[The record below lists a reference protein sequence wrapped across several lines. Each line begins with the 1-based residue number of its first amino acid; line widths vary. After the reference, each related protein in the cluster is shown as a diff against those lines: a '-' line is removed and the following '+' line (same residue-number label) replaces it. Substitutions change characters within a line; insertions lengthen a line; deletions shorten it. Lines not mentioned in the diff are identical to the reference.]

1 MAEDTNFKDLVKS
14 MKANTEMATHNN
26 DAIMDLNKT
35 FSDYFTMLSRQT
47 KDQEEN
53 SREAKKSTRVA
64 KSSPKDHFGLG
75 NNSMNFLGGFAGV
88 GKTIALITA
97 GVASF
102 GLAFAG
108 LRGWELPALKALSK
122 LTVISSQE
130 GVIFKGIQALRAGAL
145 ATFGFLNPVVP
156 DPTRVPISMQI
167 QAHLAKVRTGF
178 LKVFGLGPNGLPFAE
193 RGFFG
198 RGGTIAGKG
207 AIAIGTITTQI
218 GKLLKPL
225 TDVGVGIGKFIGG
238 TGADMFASIAKFGGS
253 AAGWLGIVGKIF
265 KPIAIIFSLKAAF
278 DKFMSSDKDMAGA
291 TSDGIS
297 GFFSDFFG
305 APLDLLKTLLGK
317 VFGLLGFDDVK
328 NTLDNLSI
336 TDKLFEFFNK
346 ILAVPT
352 AMFRFFLTLFKSP
365 SEAFAGLME
374 DLGNIAKPFFDLVSW
389 LTDSVSNWV
398 KGVVNKIRAK
408 IGLDPLEDIVYEG
421 INQTQLSSIVGA
433 DKNKDGILSK
443 AELDAYNPKSQGGKN
458 LTAAIDALSSNQF
471 KMLGDSI
478 SYSAALLGEG
488 LSVPFNDNFKEIN
501 AKGFGYNQF
510 LNASTNVG
518 DTINVHKYQGPSVPS
533 MSAVDRRQLNQI
545 KNSMMQ

>member
-1 MAEDTNFKDLVKS
+1 MAEDNNFKDLVKS

-26 DAIMDLNKT
+26 DAIMNLNKT

-53 SREAKKSTRVA
+53 SRESKKSTRVA

-88 GKTIALITA
+88 GKTIALVTA

-108 LRGWELPALKALSK
+108 LRGWELPALKALAK
-122 LTVISSQE
+122 FARVPDI
-130 GVIFKGIQALRAGAL
+130 IFKGMEALRAGAL
-145 ATFGFLNPVVP
+145 ATFGLLNPVVA
-156 DPTRVPISMQI
+156 DTRPTVKMPLSMQI
-167 QAHLAKVRTGF
+167 ARQLTKVKTGF
-178 LKVFGLGPNGLPFAE
+178 LKAFGLGPNGLPFAE

-198 RGGTIAGKG
+198 KGGTAVGKG
-207 AIAIGTITTQI
+207 GIAIGVITTQI

-225 TDVGVGIGKFIGG
+225 TDVGAGIGKFIGG
-238 TGADMFASIAKFGGS
+238 AGADVFASIAKFGGS
-253 AAGWLGIVGKIF
+253 AGAWLGIVGKIF
-265 KPIAIIFSLKAAF
+265 KPIGIIFSLKAAF

-365 SEAFAGLME
+365 SEAFKGLME

-389 LTDSVSNWV
+389 LTDSVSNWA

-408 IGLDPLEDIVYEG
+408 IGLDPLEDVVYEG
-421 INQTQLSSIVGA
+421 INQQQLNSIVSS

-443 AELDAYNPKSQGGKN
+443 AELDANLPNSFGGKQ
-458 LTAAIDALSSNQF
+458 LRAAIDALSSNQF

-488 LSVPFNDNFKEIN
+488 LSVNKRFDDIN

>member
-1 MAEDTNFKDLVKS
+1 MAEDNNFKDLVKS

-26 DAIMDLNKT
+26 DAIMNLNKT

-53 SREAKKSTRVA
+53 SRESKKSTRVA
-64 KSSPKDHFGLG
+64 KSSPKDNFGLG

-88 GKTIALITA
+88 GKTIALVTA

-122 LTVISSQE
+122 LTVISSQD

-167 QAHLAKVRTGF
+167 QAQLTKVKTGF
-178 LKVFGLGPNGLPFAE
+178 LKAFGLGPNGLPFAE

-198 RGGTIAGKG
+198 KGGTAVGKG
-207 AIAIGTITTQI
+207 GIAIGVITTQI

-225 TDVGVGIGKFIGG
+225 TDVGAGIGKFIGG
-238 TGADMFASIAKFGGS
+238 AGADVFASIAKFGGS
-253 AAGWLGIVGKIF
+253 AGAWLGIVGKIF
-265 KPIAIIFSLKAAF
+265 KPIGIIFSLKAAF
-278 DKFMSSDKDMAGA
+278 DKFMESDKDMAGA
-291 TSDGIS
+291 TGEGIAA
-297 GFFSDFFG
+297 FFSDFLG
-305 APLDLLKTLLGK
+305 APLDLLKSMVAW
-317 VFGLLGFDDVK
+317 VFNKIGWDSAADALTKF
-328 NTLDNLSI
+328 SI
-336 TDKLFEFFNK
+336 TNALFEAFNK
-346 ILAVPT
+346 ILAIPA

-365 SEAFAGLME
+365 KEAFKGLFE
-374 DLGNIAKPFFDLVSW
+374 DILDITKPFRDLFKWFQDAITGWGKKVGNS
-389 LTDSVSNWV
+389 
-398 KGVVNKIRAK
+398 IRAAF
-408 IGLDPLEDIVYEG
+408 GLDPLEDIVYEG
-421 INQTQLSSIVGA
+421 INQKQLTSIVGA
-433 DKNKDGILSK
+433 DKNKDGILSN
-443 AELDAYNPKSQGGKN
+443 AEVELAGTGTGGKN
-458 LTAAIDALSSNQF
+458 LRAAIDALSSNQF

-488 LSVPFNDNFKEIN
+488 LSVNKNFEEIN

-533 MSAVDRRQLNQI
+533 MSAVDRRQLNQM

>member
-88 GKTIALITA
+88 GKTIALVTA
-97 GVASF
+97 GVAAF

-108 LRGWELPALKALSK
+108 LRGWELPALKALAK
-122 LTVISSQE
+122 FVRVPDI
-130 GVIFKGIQALRAGAL
+130 IFKGIEALRAGAL
-145 ATFGFLNPVVP
+145 ATFGFLNPVVA
-156 DPTRVPISMQI
+156 DTRPTVKMPLSMQI
-167 QAHLAKVRTGF
+167 SRQLTKVRTGF

-265 KPIAIIFSLKAAF
+265 KPIGIIFSLKAAF
-278 DKFMSSDKDMAGA
+278 DKFMASDRDGVGA
-291 TSDGIS
+291 TQEGIAA
-297 GFFSDFFG
+297 FFSDFLG
-305 APLDLLKTLLGK
+305 APLDLLKGMVAW
-317 VFGLLGFDDVK
+317 VFNKIGWDSAANALTKF
-328 NTLDNLSI
+328 SI
-336 TDKLFEFFNK
+336 TDALFEYFDK
-346 ILAVPT
+346 ILAIPA

-365 SEAFAGLME
+365 KEAFKGLFE
-374 DLGNIAKPFFDLVSW
+374 DILDITKPFRDLFKYFQDAITGWGKKIGNS
-389 LTDSVSNWV
+389 
-398 KGVVNKIRAK
+398 IRAVF
-408 IGLDPLEDIVYEG
+408 GLDPLEDVVYEG
-421 INQTQLSSIVGA
+421 INQKQLNSIVA
-433 DKNKDGILSK
+433 SDNNKDGILSK
-443 AELDAYNPKSQGGKN
+443 EELDANDPRSFGGKQ
-458 LTAAIDALSSNQF
+458 LRAAIDALSSNQF
-471 KMLGDSI
+471 KMLGEDI

-488 LSVPFNDNFKEIN
+488 LSVNKTLFPEIN
-501 AKGFGYNQF
+501 AKAATQF
-510 LNASTNVG
+510 LTSTNVG